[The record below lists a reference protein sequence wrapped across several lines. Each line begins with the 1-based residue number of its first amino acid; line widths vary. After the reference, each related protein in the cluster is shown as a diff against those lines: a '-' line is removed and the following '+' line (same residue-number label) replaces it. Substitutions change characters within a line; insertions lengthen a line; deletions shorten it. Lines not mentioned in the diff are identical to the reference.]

1 MEQTHSDGFIQ
12 LKQENENILTK
23 LFIME
28 QELTKKDNIIKVLK
42 KKLLKNKEGNES
54 DSSKN
59 SQKSIKEIY
68 IIDPSKAVV
77 EINDELLLYKKIYE
91 KLIKSA
97 KKNEF
102 LIKKYNSIITNLQN
116 ENEKMKNKFQ
126 LQIKSVNRERETM
139 LSYISQNTRKNTDK
153 LSYFRPGL
161 LKTNLNLSS
170 LKDDSKLRGPFK
182 TSILSSTANEEF
194 AEILINCGITLK
206 EFEKM
211 SKTRHFS
218 RLTET
223 IEILFKTVIEKTLTI
238 NLLELENENLTTK
251 NFELNKDNMNI
262 TSELTKIKLELSN
275 SNKNTNYISND
286 ETLSNNTSQITQ
298 NRNMNLASVVTY
310 QRQLQQKHNE
320 GNIIGNDPDL
330 IASFDDASPESKRK
344 KETENESSY
353 TEQISGNDDDTCSE
367 IENSSRKNNSIIFNG
382 GIKKRQPN
390 STIESITSS
399 EFRKEVDKKEKIN
412 DESYN
417 GNNTQ
422 SQGKEMQSFVSGGGD
437 DIKIIKNNLKI

>member
-1 MEQTHSDGFIQ
+1 M
-12 LKQENENILTK
+12 
-23 LFIME
+23 
-28 QELTKKDNIIKVLK
+28 K
-42 KKLLKNKEGNES
+42 KKLLKNKEGNDS
-54 DSSKN
+54 DSSKT
-59 SQKSIKEIY
+59 SHKSIKEIY

-77 EINDELLLYKKIYE
+77 EINDELLLYKKIYD

-116 ENEKMKNKFQ
+116 ENEKMRNKFQ

-139 LSYISQNTRKNTDK
+139 LSYISQNTRKNTDNF
-153 LSYFRPGL
+153 SYFKPGL

-170 LKDDSKLRGPFK
+170 IKDDSKTKGFFK
-182 TSILSSTANEEF
+182 TSTLSSTANEEF
-194 AEILINCGITLK
+194 AEILINCGLTLK

-251 NFELNKDNMNI
+251 NFELNKENMNI

-275 SNKNTNYISND
+275 SNKITNYVSND

-310 QRQLQQKHNE
+310 QRQLEQRHNE
-320 GNIIGNDPDL
+320 GNIIDNEPDM
-330 IASFDDASPESKRK
+330 IASFDDVNPECRRK
-344 KETENESSY
+344 KETENGSCF
-353 TEQISGNDDDTCSE
+353 TGQISGNDDTSSE
-367 IENSSRKNNSIIFNG
+367 FEYSSKQNDSIIFNG
-382 GIKKRQPN
+382 GNKKRPPN

-399 EFRKEVDKKEKIN
+399 EFRKEVDKKEIN
-412 DESYN
+412 QTNEENYN

-422 SQGKEMQSFVSGGGD
+422 SHGKEIQSFVSITGGD
-437 DIKIIKNNLKI
+437 DINIIKNNLKI